1 MFSLQVLLILTM
13 FAARVC
19 LCYWQNGLSS
29 SLGFAFHVFFL
40 FLGMD
45 HGAGLLDL
53 ETRGLSWLCRSKSD
67 ILSQKFVHSV
77 II

>member
-1 MFSLQVLLILTM
+1 MSFILEFT
-13 FAARVC
+13 
-19 LCYWQNGLSS
+19 
-29 SLGFAFHVFFL
+29 FHLFTL

-53 ETRGLSWLCRSKSD
+53 ETMGLSWLCRSESD
-67 ILSQKFVHSV
+67 ILSLKFVHSV